1 LRFRMRAP
9 GRRAL
14 APVALAMALGLTAI
28 PAAAQPVAAAEDT
41 EADQIIRI
49 AKRQLGDPWRYGAD
63 GPHSFDCSG
72 LVIYS
77 YEHAGDGAVIG
88 NGRYRSARAL
98 YDYFRSKGKASR
110 SDPRKGDLVVW
121 GGGSHIGIYIGDGK
135 AISTLT
141 SGVKVHG
148 VHAVTAD
155 FTAYLH
161 TGMHKV
167 PSGVGSTTTT
177 ATTTKIQIGDVRY
190 IDGRVNLRAGPGTNY
205 RILTTLDDRRKV
217 TVVGKGQA
225 SDGRWWLK
233 VTTDRWT
240 GWVAKWLTTAS

>member
-1 LRFRMRAP
+1 MQFRA
-9 GRRAL
+9 RAL
-14 APVALAMALGLTAI
+14 GISALLPMALVAALALTLA
-28 PAAAQPVAAAEDT
+28 PTNAPPVAATEDT

-49 AKRQLGDPWRYGAD
+49 AKRQIGDPWRYGAT
-63 GPHSFDCSG
+63 GPDAFDCSG

-77 YEHAGDGAVIG
+77 YTKAGDGAVIG
-88 NGRYRSARAL
+88 SGKYRSARAL
-98 YDYFRSKGKASR
+98 YDYFRAKGKASR

-148 VHAVTAD
+148 VHAVTAS

-167 PSGVGSTTTT
+167 PSGVTT
-177 ATTTKIQIGDVRY
+177 ATTTSTPTIRIGDVRY
-190 IDGRVNLRAGPGTNY
+190 TDGRVNLRSGPGTTY
-205 RILTTLDDRRKV
+205 RILTTLDDHRAM
-217 TVVGKGQA
+217 TVVGKA
-225 SDGRWWLK
+225 EATDGRWWLK
-233 VTTDRWT
+233 VTTGRWT
-240 GWVAKWLTTAS
+240 GWIAKWLTTAS